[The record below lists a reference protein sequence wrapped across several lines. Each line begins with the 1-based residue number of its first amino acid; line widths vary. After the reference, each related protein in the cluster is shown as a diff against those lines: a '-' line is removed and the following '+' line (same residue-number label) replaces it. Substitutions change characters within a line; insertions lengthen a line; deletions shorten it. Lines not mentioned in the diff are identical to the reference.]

1 MVADFFNFVNF
12 KQPLWNYFL
21 VDGCILCLQGLE
33 DANHLFIHCPF
44 ATFARNIFLRLVH
57 RMMPRRVITLLE
69 SYNPGLRNHKEEIL
83 CSFSLDAV
91 IWVIQ
96 QERNDCTFRNEVDN
110 PGSIYSVGL
119 LKKGFYW
126 NIGFRSLE
134 VLEWMVWDG
143 SFWIIL
149 FLFYRENVQ
158 S

>member
-1 MVADFFNFVNF
+1 M
-12 KQPLWNYFL
+12 
-21 VDGCILCLQGLE
+21 DGCILCLQGLE

-134 VLEWMVWDG
+134 VLE
-143 SFWIIL
+143 
-149 FLFYRENVQ
+149 
-158 S
+158 